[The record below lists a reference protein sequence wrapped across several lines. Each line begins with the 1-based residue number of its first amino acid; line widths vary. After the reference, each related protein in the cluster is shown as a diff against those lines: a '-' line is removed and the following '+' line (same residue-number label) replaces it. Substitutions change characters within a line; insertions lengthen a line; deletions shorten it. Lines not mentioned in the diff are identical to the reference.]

1 MMQLLCNGARVDLY
15 DDASLQFTKKNP
27 FFAFDELSAERTT
40 SFKLPATPTNDR
52 IFECARVPAYKGN
65 GMRKRFDAE
74 LQCGVVV
81 KRGYLYVKSYSK
93 NEYEAV
99 MVCDML
105 FDLKA
110 FGNYEWGSLIWNNE
124 IDNTVYNANAGSI
137 PTMARI
143 KYHRPSGDTVQPAIN
158 IGKVLQQLDSQG
170 ILPIKGVANT
180 NLWLIRKGDNR
191 RLDQV
196 LNVITSAPDGMELN
210 IANSQ
215 GLFDLGPMPTDDG
228 AEPGYINALYIDQ
241 YGLTMTFAKDTP
253 DNVCLCGSDNTS
265 PYHKVEFLGTRKF
278 LRPLTSGGAVRYEG
292 QPLAGQTISVPGYKQ
307 FVLMT
312 GTSTPPDADPTRP
325 IDWAELDMR
334 LETPVNVKVRVSGD
348 GYKYYYSSQLTDLN
362 IGDVLKM
369 YSSFTG
375 TLIGLD
381 ADGSIHFYDTITPTN
396 REVQLMSTESVER
409 TFGNWAQRNYIRF
422 KESDTVHDY
431 ERKVAHYDIDND
443 NLQVEQDLL
452 TLECVEGG
460 QYDGADTIMVRG
472 AESGGVLT
480 EDFAA
485 KAGGNEYLQ
494 RVSLVK
500 NSAMQALCD
509 ASTTVVIQARMSMA
523 DFSNMDSST
532 TLLVRNTQYVW
543 VDAQWQKDVAKF
555 TLVRM

>member
-1 MMQLLCNGARVDLY
+1 MMQLLCDGVRLDLY
-15 DDASLQFTKKNP
+15 DNASLQFTKKNP
-27 FFAFDELSAERTT
+27 LFAFDELSAERTT

-52 IFECARVPAYKGN
+52 VLGVARVPAYKGD
-65 GMRKRFDAE
+65 GMRKRFKAE
-74 LQCGVVV
+74 LQAGTVV
-81 KRGYLYVKSYSK
+81 KRGYLYVSSYSK
-93 NEYEAV
+93 NEYNAV

-110 FGNYEWGSLIWNNE
+110 FGNYEWGSLIWGASVTDD
-124 IDNTVYNANAGSI
+124 IYNANAANI

-158 IGKVLQQLDSQG
+158 IGKVLQQLDARD
-170 ILPIKGVANT
+170 ILPIKGVTNT

-215 GLFDLGPMPTDDG
+215 GLFDLYPMPTDDG
-228 AEPGYINALYIDQ
+228 AELGYINALYIDQ
-241 YGLTMTFAKDTP
+241 YGLTMTFADDTP
-253 DNVCLCGSDNTS
+253 ENVCLCGSDNTS

-312 GTSTPPDADPTRP
+312 GTSTPYNADPTRA

-334 LETPVNVKVRVSGD
+334 LETAVNVKVRVSGD

-375 TLIGLD
+375 TLLGLD
-381 ADGSIHFYDTITPTN
+381 TDGSLRFFDTITPADKPIKLIDLDD
-396 REVQLMSTESVER
+396 VQR
-409 TFGNWAQRNYIRF
+409 GFGDWAQKNYIRF
-422 KESDTVHDY
+422 KENENVIDY
-431 ERKVAHYDIDND
+431 ERKVIHYDIENENIQEEKDI
-443 NLQVEQDLL
+443 LV
-452 TLECVEGG
+452 LECIEGG
-460 QYDGADTIMVRG
+460 QYDSADTIMIRG
-472 AESGGVLT
+472 TENSLLT
-480 EDFAA
+480 ENAA
-485 KAGGNEYLQ
+485 AQTGSQEYMQ
-494 RVSLVK
+494 RVSLIK
-500 NSAMQALCD
+500 NNTMQNICD
-509 ASTTVVIQARMSMA
+509 ASTSVKVQARMSMA
-523 DFSNMDSST
+523 DFSALYSCT
-532 TLLVRNTQYVW
+532 CFLVQNIRYIW
-543 VDAQWQKDVAKF
+543 LDAKWQKDTAKF
-555 TLVRM
+555 TLARI

>member
-27 FFAFDELSAERTT
+27 LFAFDALSAERTT

-52 IFECARVPAYKGN
+52 VFSCARVPAYKGD
-65 GMRKRFDAE
+65 GMRKRFNAE
-74 LQCGVVV
+74 LQAGTVV
-81 KRGYLYVKSYSK
+81 KRGYLYVSSYSK
-93 NEYEAV
+93 NEYNAV

-110 FGNYEWGSLIWNNE
+110 FGNYEWGSLIWNKE
-124 IDNTVYNANAGSI
+124 VSSTVYNANAANI

-158 IGKVLQQLDSQG
+158 IGVLLQQLDAQG
-170 ILPIKGVANT
+170 ILPIKGVT
-180 NLWLIRKGDNR
+180 DTSLRLIRKGDNR
-191 RLDQV
+191 KLDQV
-196 LNVITSAPDGMELN
+196 LNVITSEPYGMELN

-215 GLFDLGPMPTDDG
+215 GLFDLYPMPTDDR

-241 YGLTMTFAKDTP
+241 NGLTMTFADDTP
-253 DNVCLCGSDNTS
+253 DNVCLCGSSDDK
-265 PYHKVEFLGTRKF
+265 PFKVEFLGTRKF

-292 QPLAGQTISVPGYKQ
+292 TPLKGQTITVPGYKQ

-312 GTSTPPDADPTRP
+312 GTSTPYDADPTRA
-325 IDWAELDMR
+325 IDWAELDMHK
-334 LETPVNVKVRVSGD
+334 ETPVNVKVRVSGD
-348 GYKYYYSSQLTDLN
+348 DYRYYYSSQLTDLN
-362 IGDVLKM
+362 ISDVLKL
-369 YSSFTG
+369 YSAYTG

-381 ADGSIHFYDTITPTN
+381 ADGNIRFFDSITPSDNT
-396 REVQLMSTESVER
+396 VQLIELDNVQR
-409 TFGNWAQRNYIRF
+409 GFGDWAQKNYVRF
-422 KESDTVHDY
+422 KQSEYVLDY
-431 ERKVAHYDIDND
+431 ERKSIHYDIEND
-443 NLQVEQDLL
+443 NLQAEQDILV
-452 TLECVEGG
+452 LECVEGG

-500 NSAMQALCD
+500 DSTMQALCD

-532 TLLVRNTQYVW
+532 TFLVRNTQYMW
-543 VDAQWQKDVAKF
+543 VEAQWQKDVAKF